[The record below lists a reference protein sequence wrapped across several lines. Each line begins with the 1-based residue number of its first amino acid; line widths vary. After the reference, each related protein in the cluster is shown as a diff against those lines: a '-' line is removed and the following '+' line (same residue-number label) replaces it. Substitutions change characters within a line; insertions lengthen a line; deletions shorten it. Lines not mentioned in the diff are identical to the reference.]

1 MKEVAAESVANPPA
15 DSQKSVELAIAS
27 AVILGSLIAWLQTS
41 VEIQMHRKDGKLD
54 FSFKLKKDKTEGK
67 TLAAVATTRTPAP
80 CDVVLP
86 HGALTHA
93 RLSHG

>member
-1 MKEVAAESVANPPA
+1 
-15 DSQKSVELAIAS
+15 VELAIAS

-67 TLAAVATTRTPAP
+67 TLAAGSCR
-80 CDVVLP
+80 
-86 HGALTHA
+86 GSA
-93 RLSHG
+93 RASCLH